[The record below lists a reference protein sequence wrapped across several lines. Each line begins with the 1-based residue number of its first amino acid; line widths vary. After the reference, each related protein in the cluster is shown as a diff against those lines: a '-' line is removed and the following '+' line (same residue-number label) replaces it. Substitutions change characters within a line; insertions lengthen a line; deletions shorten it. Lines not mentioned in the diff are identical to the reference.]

1 MFERFKKTFIK
12 DYQKTS
18 ESEVRFRYGI
28 VAGIFG
34 IITNILLCAMKII
47 VGILAG
53 SVSIIADAINNLS
66 DAGASVVTL
75 VGFKLSS
82 RPADSEHPY
91 GHARYEYIA
100 GMFISILVLIIGL
113 FLMKSSIEK
122 VINGSEITVSIYTYI
137 VLVIAILGKLFQGLL
152 YKNFAKSINSDTLNA
167 TAADS
172 RNDVITTVAVLLS
185 TIIIGATG
193 YNVDGYMGIAVSL
206 FIIISSFK
214 MLKDIINPLIGN
226 APDKVFV
233 DKIASKLHSY
243 AIVYGFH
250 DLMIHSYG
258 PAICFASVH
267 VEVDSHDDVMDI
279 HDHIDNI
286 ERDFLND
293 MNIHLVIHM
302 DPVAIDDPETNKL
315 KEQVIKSLV
324 ELDKDLTI
332 HDFRLVKGAT
342 HTNVLFDVVVPRGK
356 KFSIREIREYL
367 EGKLSDG
374 NTYYF
379 VINVDNSF
387 I

>member
-34 IITNILLCAMKII
+34 IITNIILCAMKII

-152 YKNFAKSINSDTLNA
+152 YKNFAKSINSDTLKA
-167 TAADS
+167 TAVDS

-367 EGKLSDG
+367 EQKLSDG